1 MRPMVKKWAGRLLP
15 PATALLGA
23 LAVLRVFPGD
33 WTPAL
38 PAAASPWVAV
48 CAALAARGGGILAWA
63 ALPLL
68 LLAAWRGRWFCRAV
82 CPVGWLQRLSEW
94 RRPARGAWLRRCP
107 PVGQWIMLA
116 GLGGALAGFPL
127 LLAWDPLVLFT
138 AFFSAWRPA
147 PPYLHDWRLAAGLPA
162 LLLLAWMIPRL
173 WCARLCPLGAWMT
186 FCGRVW
192 SWFALRLAGW
202 RRRRCGAPESLEHN
216 ADDERNPP
224 SSGAP
229 EPLRPAGIS
238 RRGFACLAAGLLAAG
253 WVRARSGHCAT
264 ACLRPPGAV
273 GEGRFNGLCARCGN
287 CLRACPAGI
296 IRPALGAAG
305 WTGVLTPV
313 LDFSSDYCHETCAA
327 CAQVCPTGAIERFAP
342 DRKPDYK
349 IGTARVIRDLCLAW
363 EHGEYCM
370 VCDEFCPYKA
380 VRIVRHGG
388 VNCPEVDAAL
398 CRGCGACEC
407 QCPAEPG
414 PAIVVERAEG

>member
-1 MRPMVKKWAGRLLP
+1 MRPMVKKWAGRLLR
-15 PATALLGA
+15 PAVALAAA
-23 LAVLRVFPGD
+23 LAVLCVFPGD

-48 CAALAARGGGILAWA
+48 CAALAARGAGILVWA

-82 CPVGWLQRLSEW
+82 CPVGWLQRLAEW
-94 RRPARGAWLRRCP
+94 RRPVRGGWLRRCP

-138 AFFSAWRPA
+138 AFCSAWRPA
-147 PPYLHDWRLAAGLPA
+147 PPFLHDWRLAAGLPA

-186 FCGRVW
+186 FSRRAVSWLGARW
-192 SWFALRLAGW
+192 SGW
-202 RRRRCGAPESLEHN
+202 RRRRA
-216 ADDERNPP
+216 
-224 SSGAP
+224 GAP
-229 EPLRPAGIS
+229 EPFPPGGIS
-238 RRGFACLAAGLLAAG
+238 RRGFAGLAGGFLAAGLL
-253 WVRARSGHCAT
+253 RAWSGQRGA
-264 ACLRPPGAV
+264 ACLRPPGAA
-273 GEGRFNGLCARCGN
+273 GEDRFNGMCARCGN

-305 WTGVLTPV
+305 WAGVLTPA
-313 LDFSSDYCHETCAA
+313 LDFSNDYCHETCAA

-342 DRKPDYK
+342 ARKPDYK
-349 IGTARVIRDLCLAW
+349 IGTARVFRNQCLAW

-380 VRIVRHGG
+380 VRSVRRGG
-388 VNCPEVDAAL
+388 VNCPVVDPAL

-414 PAIVVERAEG
+414 PAIVVERG